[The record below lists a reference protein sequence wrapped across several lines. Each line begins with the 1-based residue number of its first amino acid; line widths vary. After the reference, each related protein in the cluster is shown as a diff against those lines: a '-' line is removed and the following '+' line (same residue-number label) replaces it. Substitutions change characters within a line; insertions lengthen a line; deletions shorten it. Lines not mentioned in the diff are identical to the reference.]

1 MAPTLAGEAA
11 LAELAACNPA
21 ELSRVTKL
29 REVHARCARAGV
41 CTSTAAGSSA
51 AAAAEIVGTGA
62 ADVALLYALFDTAV
76 LHGMPQLVCHYVE
89 EVCSH
94 DDFSS
99 PDGVEV
105 SVHPYPCVRE
115 KTSERGRSD
124 HAWSPFSPLPL
135 KKSQN
140 PNESTQRSTYLSHTH
155 THTHSSTHEYTKSLS
170 TPNPRLPTRPPTG
183 VPPGRRDGGGLGG
196 GGAAL
201 RGDGG
206 AVQFE
211 SSSPIALESAWFQ
224 PLSL

>member
-135 KKSQN
+135 KKIAK
-140 PNESTQRSTYLSHTH
+140 PKRKHTAVYLSLTH
-155 THTHSSTHEYTKSLS
+155 THAHTLFDSRVYEISFHPQPPSPNTTTHRRTSRTA
-170 TPNPRLPTRPPTG
+170 RWWRI
-183 VPPGRRDGGGLGG
+183 GRRRRC
-196 GGAAL
+196 APRRR
-201 RGDGG
+201 RGCT
-206 AVQFE
+206 
-211 SSSPIALESAWFQ
+211 I
-224 PLSL
+224 